1 MFYRTV
7 LCLNF
12 IKRKFKRFT
21 MERKINTALVGFGM
35 TAKVMH
41 APFLATSEKYQ
52 VTKVVERHKQD
63 SKNLFPDARIVRSF
77 EEALQ
82 QDDVELVIITTPN
95 ESHFTYAQ
103 QALQAGKH
111 VVLEKPFTITSADA
125 ARLVQTAKET
135 GKLLSPFHNR
145 RYVADFRTMQQ
156 LLQQALLGEVHT
168 FEGHFDRYRPE
179 PKPAAWREE
188 SRPGSGILYDL
199 GPHLIDQ
206 ALCLF
211 GLPKTITADVRLQ
224 RSFSVVDDTF
234 AIHLDYG
241 FLHVTL
247 RSGMLVREPGP
258 RYQVHGTLGSFV
270 KWGEDVQEA
279 LLKEGAL
286 PNVEGWGAEPT
297 EQYGLLHTEIRGEIV
312 KKSYSSLP
320 GNFGLYYEHLHQAI
334 VHGAPLREKGEHG
347 YNTIKLIELA
357 FESTHEKRTLPCE
370 GLMDAPYPTL

>member
-1 MFYRTV
+1 
-7 LCLNF
+7 
-12 IKRKFKRFT
+12 

-41 APFLATSEKYQ
+41 APFLATNPQYNI
-52 VTKVVERHKQD
+52 TTVVERHKED
-63 SKNLFPDARIVRSF
+63 SKGLFPNATIVRSL

-82 QDDVELVIITTPN
+82 QKDVELVIITTPN
-95 ESHFTYAQ
+95 SSHFTYAQ

-125 ARLVQTAKET
+125 ASLVKTAKEV
-135 GKLLSPFHNR
+135 KKVLSPFHNR

-156 LLQQALLGEVHT
+156 VLQQQLLGEVHT
-168 FEGHFDRYRPE
+168 FEGHFDRYRPD
-179 PKPAAWREE
+179 PKPNAWREE
-188 SRPGSGILYDL
+188 AQPGSGILYDL

-224 RSFSVVDDTF
+224 RSFAVVDDAF
-234 AIHLDYG
+234 YIKLDYG
-241 FLHVTL
+241 FLQVVL
-247 RSGMLVREPGP
+247 KSGMLVREPGP
-258 RYQVHGTLGSFV
+258 RYQVHGTRGSFV

-286 PNVEGWGAEPT
+286 PNTETWGAEPP
-297 EQYGLLHTEIRGEIV
+297 EQYGLLHTEIDGAVI
-312 KKSYSSLP
+312 KKKYPSLP
-320 GNFGLYYEHLHQAI
+320 GNFGLYYQYLYQTIAE
-334 VHGAPLREKGEHG
+334 GAPLREKGEHG

-357 FESTHEKRTLPCE
+357 FESVRTQRTLPCE
-370 GLMDAPYPTL
+370 GLMEAHYPAL